1 MNIAEAERRTGL
13 TRANIRFYEKEGLL
27 TPTRGENGYRDYTE
41 DDVQTLRKIMLLR
54 RLRLSVP
61 DIRAIE
67 SGEKALPEAAAGQ
80 LDVLQGD
87 IRESEQA
94 YAMCRAI
101 CEDRAEWNGLDVD
114 RYQSIVLPADDP
126 REKDRIPPAGC
137 PWRRFFARNVDAG
150 LYGLLWSM
158 LSQWVFR
165 INPDHF
171 MSNLAWTLAC
181 GYVSWLLTFVFEPVL
196 LHYWGTTPGKWIFG
210 LSVRDEDGE
219 KLSIRTAYARLW
231 GVFGYGNCYALP
243 FFDWYYN
250 YKCYR
255 ACKEEELPWDLENGC
270 SIVVRERE
278 VRWYRVA
285 LYLLVLV
292 LRAAAGYGIDI
303 HAKQPPNRG
312 ELTLEQFVENCNDYL
327 KYNENLP
334 PYVTADG
341 TWDADMPT
349 GGWTCALAAFADVSV
364 ETDEDGYV
372 QSVTITA
379 DSQDGSLGSTER
391 RTIFYAFAAS
401 YEKWSRLHADTMSD
415 FIKDGWDYDAPDT
428 KNVKEANLGGLKL
441 RYEYEYSNTDTVNLY
456 LNQPMPYHSVLTI
469 EKE

>member
-27 TPTRGENGYRDYTE
+27 TPTRGANGYRDYTE

-158 LSQWVFR
+158 LAQWVFR
-165 INPDHF
+165 INPENYIQLTA
-171 MSNLAWTLAC
+171 SLAWTLAC
-181 GYVSWLLTFVFEPVL
+181 GYAGWLLTFVFEPVL

-231 GVFGYGNCYALP
+231 
-243 FFDWYYN
+243 
-250 YKCYR
+250 
-255 ACKEEELPWDLENGC
+255 AC
-270 SIVVRERE
+270 SST
-278 VRWYRVA
+278 
-285 LYLLVLV
+285 
-292 LRAAAGYGIDI
+292 AAAMRCRSSTGTAI
-303 HAKQPPNRG
+303 
-312 ELTLEQFVENCNDYL
+312 TS
-327 KYNENLP
+327 
-334 PYVTADG
+334 VTARAKKRSCRG
-341 TWDADMPT
+341 IWRTDAALLSAS
-349 GGWTCALAAFADVSV
+349 GRCAGIAWRCTCWCSWC
-364 ETDEDGYV
+364 E
-372 QSVTITA
+372 QPHITA
-379 DSQDGSLGSTER
+379 LTCTPSCRS
-391 RTIFYAFAAS
+391 IAA
-401 YEKWSRLHADTMSD
+401 K
-415 FIKDGWDYDAPDT
+415 
-428 KNVKEANLGGLKL
+428 
-441 RYEYEYSNTDTVNLY
+441 
-456 LNQPMPYHSVLTI
+456 
-469 EKE
+469 

>member
-13 TRANIRFYEKEGLL
+13 SRANIRFYEKEGLL

-87 IRESEQA
+87 IRESELA

-101 CEDRAEWNGLDVD
+101 CEDRAEWNGLDID

-171 MSNLAWTLAC
+171 MSNFTENERT
-181 GYVSWLLTFVFEPVL
+181 VLLLCEEGIEEYDEKWL
-196 LHYWGTTPGKWIFG
+196 LHYGTALVPIESEDRLTPNILKRVEQKYQPDRILVEYNGMWK
-210 LSVRDEDGE
+210 LE
-219 KLSIRTAYARLW
+219 KLMQAFPARWELYQIVTTVDATTFELYSNNIGPMMFEHITTADLVVFNRCTDELKDMLYKKNIKAMNPRAAIYLDDVNGNSEDYAR
-231 GVFGYGNCYALP
+231 NMPLP
-243 FFDWYYN
+243 FDVD
-250 YKCYR
+250 
-255 ACKEEELPWDLENGC
+255 AD
-270 SIVVRERE
+270 I
-278 VRWYRVA
+278 
-285 LYLLVLV
+285 
-292 LRAAAGYGIDI
+292 IDI
-303 HAKQPPNRG
+303 QPEDYGLWYIDATGDPMKYDGKTVRFLAQAYVG
-312 ELTLEQFVENCNDYL
+312 KDVPAGSFVPGRFGMVCCADD
-327 KYNENLP
+327 
-334 PYVTADG
+334 VTFLG
-341 TWDADMPT
+341 FL
-349 GGWTCALAAFADVSV
+349 CRC
-364 ETDEDGYV
+364 
-372 QSVTITA
+372 ITA
-379 DSQDGSLGSTER
+379 TGSRSRRPSPSRSCRSTAVPVR
-391 RTIFYAFAAS
+391 CCMP
-401 YEKWSRLHADTMSD
+401 SR
-415 FIKDGWDYDAPDT
+415 
-428 KNVKEANLGGLKL
+428 
-441 RYEYEYSNTDTVNLY
+441 
-456 LNQPMPYHSVLTI
+456 
-469 EKE
+469 

>member
-13 TRANIRFYEKEGLL
+13 SRANIRFYEKEGLL
-27 TPTRGENGYRDYTE
+27 KPTRGENGYRDYTE

-87 IRESEQA
+87 IRESELA

-165 INPDHF
+165 INPENF
-171 MSNLAWTLAC
+171 IQVMSNLAWMLAC

-196 LHYWGTTPGKWIFG
+196 LHYWGTRPASGSSGCPSAMRT
-210 LSVRDEDGE
+210 E
-219 KLSIRTAYARLW
+219 KSCPSAPHMPVCGACSATATAMRCRSSTGTTSTSATARAKKRSCRGIWRT
-231 GVFGYGNCYALP
+231 
-243 FFDWYYN
+243 D
-250 YKCYR
+250 
-255 ACKEEELPWDLENGC
+255 
-270 SIVVRERE
+270 
-278 VRWYRVA
+278 
-285 LYLLVLV
+285 
-292 LRAAAGYGIDI
+292 
-303 HAKQPPNRG
+303 
-312 ELTLEQFVENCNDYL
+312 
-327 KYNENLP
+327 
-334 PYVTADG
+334 
-341 TWDADMPT
+341 
-349 GGWTCALAAFADVSV
+349 
-364 ETDEDGYV
+364 
-372 QSVTITA
+372 
-379 DSQDGSLGSTER
+379 
-391 RTIFYAFAAS
+391 AAS
-401 YEKWSRLHADTMSD
+401 SSASRRCAGIAWRCTC
-415 FIKDGWDYDAPDT
+415 W
-428 KNVKEANLGGLKL
+428 
-441 RYEYEYSNTDTVNLY
+441 
-456 LNQPMPYHSVLTI
+456 
-469 EKE
+469 